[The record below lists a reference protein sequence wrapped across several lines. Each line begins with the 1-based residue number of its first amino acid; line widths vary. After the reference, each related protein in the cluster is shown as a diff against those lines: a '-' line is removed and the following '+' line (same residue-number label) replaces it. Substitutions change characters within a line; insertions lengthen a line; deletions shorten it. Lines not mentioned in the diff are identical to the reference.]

1 MIKNLPG
8 EQWKIVVFD
17 FEFSNNY
24 QLEVSNFGRLRT
36 HNKINKGALLKGSMI
51 KGYKIVRLKFYS
63 VREPANDQRF
73 KKLQEQVF
81 KLMKDTTENKK
92 QLRAK
97 KINPETIPAL
107 QTRLE
112 NSTLLLNSLKKNLHK
127 DLTKDLNKRVIHYH
141 SLVHRLVAEYFC
153 KKTSDT
159 QTIVA
164 HLDFDKLNNR
174 SNNLEWMTPKDNLAH
189 QQKSPNVILSR
200 ANRVKGQSYNPN
212 SKVNKLTI
220 TKVMLLKKLLIQGKP
235 IKTLVKQFKIT
246 DTQILRIKR
255 GENWGFVEAAK

>member
-1 MIKNLPG
+1 MIKDLPG
-8 EQWKIVVFD
+8 EQWKTVVFD

-24 QLEVSNFGRLRT
+24 KLEVSNFGRLRT

-51 KGYKIVRLKFYS
+51 KGYKIVRLKFYTARD
-63 VREPANDQRF
+63 VNKDQRF
-73 KKLQEQVF
+73 KKLQEQIF
-81 KLMKDTTENKK
+81 KLMKDTTETKK
-92 QLRAK
+92 QLRSK
-97 KINPETIPAL
+97 KTDPATIPH
-107 QTRLE
+107 LE
-112 NSTLLLNSLKKNLHK
+112 NRLADSMLLLNSLKKNLHK

-141 SLVHRLVAEYFC
+141 SLVHRLVADYFC
-153 KKTSDT
+153 KKTSES

-174 SNNLEWMTPKDNLAH
+174 SNNLAWMTPKENQDH

-200 ANRVKGQSYNPN
+200 ANRVMGQSYNPN

-220 TKVMLLKKLLIQGKP
+220 TKVMLLKKMLNQGKP